1 VEICSLPVS
10 VAAFITPER
19 TAEVPDDL
27 ELDRMSWFN
36 IQVDRERALI
46 VTMYFRDSGPQLIIK
61 CADARQI
68 YQTIIREGLI
78 EKYDHAAYLG
88 KELMKA
94 ELALRLGRSYK
105 RDESLF

>member
-1 VEICSLPVS
+1 
-10 VAAFITPER
+10 
-19 TAEVPDDL
+19 
-27 ELDRMSWFN
+27 MGWFN

-61 CADARQI
+61 GADARQI

-78 EKYDHAAYLG
+78 GKYYHAAYLG

-105 RDESLF
+105 RGESLF